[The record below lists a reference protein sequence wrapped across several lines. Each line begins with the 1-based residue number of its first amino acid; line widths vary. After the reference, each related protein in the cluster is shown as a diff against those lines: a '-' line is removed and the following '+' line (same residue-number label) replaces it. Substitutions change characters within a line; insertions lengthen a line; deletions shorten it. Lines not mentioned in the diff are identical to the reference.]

1 MSMRLKLI
9 VGNRRVQFDEIGDI
23 DLVYYKTEIS
33 SLSHV
38 ILFAIH
44 RVTDEISAVV
54 SLENVTKNT
63 PDLDPLI
70 CASFHR
76 GGDDLRGIRFQV
88 PVEYFHSFKNPSS
101 STHGV
106 WKKVDCVDDLF
117 ICNSRNVLVL
127 RNALL
132 TGAEYV
138 DKETVYLT
146 FKFEH
151 YETFPIEL
159 LDEVIDSA
167 YKNKKKE
174 A

>member
-9 VGNRRVQFDEIGDI
+9 VGDRRVQFDEIGDI
-23 DLVYYKTEIS
+23 DLVYYKIEIS
-33 SLSHV
+33 SLSHA
-38 ILFAIH
+38 ILFAIK

-54 SLENVTKNT
+54 SLEDMTKNT
-63 PDLDPLI
+63 PDLYPLT
-70 CASFHR
+70 CASFHS
-76 GGDDLRGIRFQV
+76 GGDELRGIRFQV
-88 PVEYFHSFKNPSS
+88 PVEYFHSFKNLS

-132 TGAEYV
+132 TGAECV
-138 DKETVYLT
+138 DKETVNLT
-146 FKFEH
+146 FRFEY
-151 YETFPIEL
+151 YETFSIEI

-167 YKNKKKE
+167 YKKKE

>member
-9 VGNRRVQFDEIGDI
+9 VGNRRVQFDEVGDI

-33 SLSHV
+33 SLSHA
-38 ILFAIH
+38 ILFAIR

-70 CASFHR
+70 CGTFRCDGSE
-76 GGDDLRGIRFQV
+76 LRGIRFQV
-88 PVEYFHSFKNPSS
+88 PVEYFHSLKNPSMKR
-101 STHGV
+101 GFL
-106 WKKVDCVDDLF
+106 KKVDRVDDLF

-132 TGAEYV
+132 TGAKRV
-138 DKETVYLT
+138 DKETVNLT
-146 FKFEH
+146 FRFEY

-167 YKNKKKE
+167 YKKKE
-174 A
+174 T

>member
-1 MSMRLKLI
+1 MSMRQKLI

-33 SLSHV
+33 SFSNA
-38 ILFAIH
+38 ILFAIQ

-54 SLENVTKNT
+54 SLENVTVNT

-70 CASFHR
+70 CASFR
-76 GGDDLRGIRFQV
+76 CDGSELRGIKFQV
-88 PVEYFHSFKNPSS
+88 PVEYFHSFKNPSMKR
-101 STHGV
+101 GFL
-106 WKKVDCVDDLF
+106 KKVDCVDDLF

-132 TGAEYV
+132 TGAECV
-138 DKETVYLT
+138 DKETVHLT
-146 FKFEH
+146 FKFEY

-159 LDEVIDSA
+159 LEC
-167 YKNKKKE
+167 NKKE
-174 A
+174 ET